1 MDTLSQ
7 IEARRDDILKQMRA
21 IRSMKRGTINE
32 QYLKVKHKGKTQ
44 PVIKGP
50 YYVLSRRE
58 GNRTV
63 SERITS
69 MAGLEQAKED
79 VETHKQFVALC
90 REFEQLTERLGE
102 MERKESGLQVEK
114 KPHRSLSSKTEK
126 S

>member
-1 MDTLSQ
+1 MDTVSQ
-7 IEARRDDILKQMRA
+7 IENRRDDILKQMRA

-32 QYLKVKHKGKTQ
+32 QYLKVKHKGKAQ

-50 YYVLSRRE
+50 YYVFSRRE
-58 GNRTV
+58 GNKTV

-69 MAGLEQAKED
+69 KAGLEQARQD
-79 VETHKQFVALC
+79 VATHKRFVALC

-102 MERKESGLQVEK
+102 VERSESALQVEK
-114 KPHRSLSSKTEK
+114 KLRRLRSSRTEK